1 MPPDDT
7 ALGESAE
14 PHLGTDLLE
23 VTVPA
28 GPAAPAAARR
38 ALTTWLS
45 ARAADAVLN
54 DAPLVVSEL
63 VTNSLLHADLRGPA
77 TVRVSAQLAEG
88 VLRLEVEDA
97 GTAGTVAQ
105 RDPSDDRRGGYGLNI
120 VDALA
125 ARWGVVRDGGTLV
138 WAELATARETC

>member
-7 ALGESAE
+7 ALGKSAD
-14 PHLGTDLLE
+14 PHLRTDLLE

-45 ARAADAVLN
+45 ARATDAVLN
-54 DAPLVVSEL
+54 AAPLVVSEL
-63 VTNSLLHADLRGPA
+63 VTNSLLHAGLPGPA

-105 RDPSDDRRGGYGLNI
+105 RVPSDDRRGGYGLNI

-138 WAELATARETC
+138 WAELATAHETC

>member
-1 MPPDDT
+1 
-7 ALGESAE
+7 
-14 PHLGTDLLE
+14 
-23 VTVPA
+23 
-28 GPAAPAAARR
+28 
-38 ALTTWLS
+38 LS

-63 VTNSLLHADLRGPA
+63 VTNSLLHADLPGPA

-105 RDPSDDRRGGYGLNI
+105 RVPSDDRRGGYGLNI

-138 WAELATARETC
+138 WAELATAHETC